1 MATITTDSRQAADYP
16 DGRRYTGV
24 AQLLHWLTP
33 PLVLAQVAVAWVML
47 SLPRANPQDGQM
59 YALHKSIGITIWL
72 LIALR
77 LTWRLTHPAP
87 KAGPEMPRAL
97 DVAGRA
103 THWLMYLILFAMPI
117 SGYVESAMG
126 SHGVAL
132 WGVPLPS
139 LPHVDAIA
147 KLADTGHVLASYAL
161 YALVVLHVTATVY
174 HVAVRRDGVLQR
186 MLPVQTHADPSPPT

>member
-1 MATITTDSRQAADYP
+1 MATTTADTDARGDQP
-16 DGRRYTGV
+16 DGRRYTGA

-33 PLVLAQVAVAWVML
+33 PIVLAQVAVAWVML
-47 SLPRANPQDGQM
+47 SLPGSNPQQGTM
-59 YALHKSIGITIWL
+59 FALHKSIGITIWL

-77 LTWRLTHPAP
+77 LAWRLTHPAP
-87 KAGPEMPRAL
+87 KAGPDMPKAL
-97 DVAGRA
+97 DLMGRA
-103 THWLMYLILFAMPI
+103 NHWLMYLILFAMPI

-126 SHGVAL
+126 SHGVAV

-139 LPHVDAIA
+139 LPRVDAIA

-161 YALVVLHVTATVY
+161 YALVVLHVAATAY

-186 MLPVQTHADPSPPT
+186 MLPVQTHADPTRPM

>member
-1 MATITTDSRQAADYP
+1 MATITTGTRERADYP
-16 DGRRYTGV
+16 DGRRYTGA
-24 AQLLHWLTP
+24 AQVLHWLTP

-47 SLPRANPQDGQM
+47 SLPPANPQDARM

-87 KAGPEMPRAL
+87 KAGPDMPRAL
-97 DVAGRA
+97 DVVGRVN
-103 THWLMYLILFAMPI
+103 HWLMYLVLFAMPI
-117 SGYVESAMG
+117 SGYVSSAMG
-126 SHGVAL
+126 PHGAAF
-132 WGVPLPS
+132 WGVPLPA

-147 KLADTGHVLASYAL
+147 KAASVGHVVAAYTL

-186 MLPVQTHADPSPPT
+186 MLPVQTHADPARPM